1 MTTLRALE
9 PTDVDCLYLWE
20 NNPEMWRFGFSPAP
34 LSRHQIWEY
43 ISTYDSNPLSA
54 GQLRLMIDCD
64 GTPAGAVDLYN
75 IDIRNRH
82 AFVGIMVAAPHRR
95 RGIALE
101 ALKLLH
107 AYCRDNLGLT
117 RLAATVAADN
127 EPSLRLFAKAGY
139 ALTAVLPS
147 WIYRTADTAVP
158 ANVFIKSL

>member
-64 GTPAGAVDLYN
+64 GTAAGA
-75 IDIRNRH
+75 
-82 AFVGIMVAAPHRR
+82 
-95 RGIALE
+95 
-101 ALKLLH
+101 
-107 AYCRDNLGLT
+107 
-117 RLAATVAADN
+117 
-127 EPSLRLFAKAGY
+127 
-139 ALTAVLPS
+139 
-147 WIYRTADTAVP
+147 
-158 ANVFIKSL
+158 